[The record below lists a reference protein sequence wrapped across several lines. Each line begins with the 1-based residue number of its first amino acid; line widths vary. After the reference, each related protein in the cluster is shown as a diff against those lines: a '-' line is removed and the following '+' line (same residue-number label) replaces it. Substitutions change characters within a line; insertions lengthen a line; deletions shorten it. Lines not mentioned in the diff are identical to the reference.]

1 MTTATESLNVSSA
14 EVRMNPRK
22 LAQPIF
28 ICLAFLLVIGC
39 ITLFS
44 VTSYR
49 SEMKTGDIW
58 MMWAAQFKGYG
69 LGLIFFM
76 VGYWSSPRTWL
87 KSGFAISAAVG
98 LVILLVLTSFS
109 PMGVAKND
117 AKRWLEIGGI
127 LFQPSETAK
136 FILPVLLIYLTGPW
150 KQERSL
156 TSAQITSYGALM
168 MLLLIVVPIGLV
180 GSQPDLGTAA
190 VVAGLCLLPVMRSAV
205 FAQVMLTATV
215 ILVPLLIILQSSRFS
230 EFSERF
236 RAVLD
241 PESVDQVRAGFQSI
255 GSGGVFG
262 RGLGEGVGKLG
273 YLPSAYNDFIFSV
286 FAEETGLLG
295 VTVVV
300 VLFGAL
306 LYFGRKLWRSLEDE
320 NLSIMAMVLTLS
332 ITGQAAF
339 NLMVNLAILPT
350 KGIPLPFF
358 SHGST
363 GLAVFMGMSGILLAL
378 TRCRGREIQS

>member
-1 MTTATESLNVSSA
+1 MTTAPESTTVA
-14 EVRMNPRK
+14 IEDVRMNPRQ
-22 LAQPIF
+22 LAQPIL
-28 ICLAFLLVIGC
+28 ICLAFLVVIGC

-58 MMWAAQFKGYG
+58 KMWADQFKGYG
-69 LGLIFFM
+69 LGLVFFM
-76 VGYWSSPRTWL
+76 VGYWTSPRTWL
-87 KSGFAISAAVG
+87 KSGFSISAAVG
-98 LVILLVLTSFS
+98 LLILLAMIEFT
-109 PMGVAKND
+109 PMGVEKND
-117 AKRWLEIGGI
+117 ALRWLNVGGV
-127 LFQPSETAK
+127 LFQPSEIAK
-136 FILPVLLIYLTGPW
+136 FVLPVLLIYLTGPW
-150 KQERSL
+150 KQQSNL
-156 TSAQITSYGALM
+156 TTTQIQSFGLTMSF
-168 MLLLIVVPIGLV
+168 LLIVVPIGLI
-180 GSQPDLGTAA
+180 GNQPDLGTAA
-190 VVAGLCLLPVMRSAV
+190 VVAGLCLLPIMRSAG
-205 FAQVMLTATV
+205 FAKVMLPISA
-215 ILVPLLIILQSSRFS
+215 IIIPLLIIQQRSRFS
-230 EFSERF
+230 EFAERF
-236 RAVLD
+236 RAVWD

-286 FAEETGLLG
+286 FAEETGLWG
-295 VTVVV
+295 VTVVT

-306 LYFGRKLWRSLEDE
+306 LHFGRKLWRSLEDE
-320 NLSIMAMVLTLS
+320 NLSILAMVLTLS

-363 GLAVFMGMSGILLAL
+363 GLAVFMGMSGVLLAL
-378 TRCRGREIQS
+378 TRCRGKEIQK